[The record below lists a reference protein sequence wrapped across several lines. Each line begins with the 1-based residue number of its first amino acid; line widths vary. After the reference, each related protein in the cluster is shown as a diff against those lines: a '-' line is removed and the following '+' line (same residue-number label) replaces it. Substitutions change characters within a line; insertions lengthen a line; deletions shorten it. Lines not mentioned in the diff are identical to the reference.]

1 MIKILASSSA
11 GNEYII
17 TAGEGEN
24 QEILLLEAGIVYKSI
39 KKGLNYKIDNVVGC
53 LISHQHSDHSM
64 SAKFLAKDGINI
76 YAPTELIEKLQSEG
90 INQRRIHIVAD
101 KDNFKIGNFRVKAF
115 KNYHRNSDGTEC
127 ECLGYLINH
136 KEIGTILFATD
147 TYLIKPV
154 FSNVQNILVECNYN
168 SELEEETRED
178 HDTRRLESHMSL
190 NNLKTFIQRWNLEA
204 TKDITLIHLSQHRA
218 DEDLMKK
225 EIEELTGKKVF
236 IAKKGLIIE

>member
-1 MIKILASSSA
+1 MIAVLATGSK
-11 GNEYII
+11 GNSYVIS
-17 TAGEGEN
+17 AGEGKD
-24 QEILLLEAGIVYKSI
+24 QEIILLECGIRYDSI
-39 KKGLNYKIDNVVGC
+39 LKGLNYKLDKVRGC
-53 LISHQHSDHSM
+53 IISHIHRDHSM
-64 SAKFLAKDGINI
+64 SAKRLSEDGIRI
-76 YAPTELIEKLQSEG
+76 YGPAELIEKLQKDG
-90 INQRRIHIVAD
+90 VYARRTDVVGD
-101 KDNFKIGNFRVKAF
+101 KETFKVGNFRIKAF

-168 SELEEETRED
+168 SELEEEGREE

-190 NNLKTFIQRWNLEA
+190 NNLKTFIARWNLEA
-204 TKDITLIHLSQHRA
+204 TNTITLIHLSQHRA
-218 DEDLMKK
+218 DEDLMKS